1 MARPRKMTAERLE
14 RAAYHYLQRFAASRA
29 RFREVLEQKVRR
41 LRPDRAPP
49 SAEEQAWIDSIE
61 QKCLRLGLLDDRR
74 YAEMKARTLLRRGQ
88 PPRRVAQW
96 LRARGVGAADI
107 ESALAA
113 LAEETGGD
121 EMTACTAALNF
132 ARRRRFG
139 PYRTRPLDADRRQR
153 EIAAMMRAGF
163 SYGLVRMIVDAV
175 DDEAF
180 EIDAGAPTALPDD
193 DEG

>member
-113 LAEETGGD
+113 LA
-121 EMTACTAALNF
+121 
-132 ARRRRFG
+132 
-139 PYRTRPLDADRRQR
+139 DRRQR

-163 SYGLVRMIVDAV
+163 SYGLARMIVDAV